1 MWEASRNAASPW
13 RAQGGRVC
21 AIATAPR
28 VEGTLGIEG
37 GCANTKPCN
46 LLWVWH
52 SDKLPPKPTVSWR
65 LEDPRKAKC
74 VLTTCTPSAVG
85 RLQREAGP
93 HSHSSVLSFLIG
105 SQDTAQP
112 QSAAAGLTDQ
122 WSDQPW
128 MGSKLLSQADREPGL
143 WQGPSYS
150 GFPYS
155 KGRPKQARWVG
166 GQGVGEENESKG
178 TLIPELAD
186 NPTPLGGV
194 LLGPQGTAA
203 SLETTEQH
211 GKVGWGLHEA
221 LVLTGT

>member
-1 MWEASRNAASPW
+1 
-13 RAQGGRVC
+13 
-21 AIATAPR
+21 
-28 VEGTLGIEG
+28 
-37 GCANTKPCN
+37 
-46 LLWVWH
+46 
-52 SDKLPPKPTVSWR
+52 
-65 LEDPRKAKC
+65 
-74 VLTTCTPSAVG
+74 
-85 RLQREAGP
+85 
-93 HSHSSVLSFLIG
+93 
-105 SQDTAQP
+105 
-112 QSAAAGLTDQ
+112 
-122 WSDQPW
+122 